1 MKLANQKSFVSL
13 MNEIDTEKREQRD
26 RGTLFEIL
34 VSAYLKNEPMYARL
48 FDEVWMLGSVPEE
61 YGVPKKDTGVDLV
74 ARRRETGELVAIQ
87 CKYYSMDTTIQKSHI
102 DSFLNEVGKSYY
114 AEGIIV
120 TSTDKWSSN
129 ANNALLD
136 RDKKIVRIGL
146 SQLRDS
152 EIDWSNFS
160 IDDPKT
166 VELKA
171 VKKPRKHQIPAIE
184 KVVNGFETV
193 DRGKL
198 IMAPGTGKTYTS
210 LVIAEEMAEK
220 KDGTFRVLYLVPSIQ
235 LLSQSLRGWTAD
247 SKYRK
252 DMDTFAVCSD
262 RKVTKKTSGENEFED
277 IAAADLGYPATTDY
291 QKLLDRQ
298 NVIDLS
304 DNPSKFLV
312 VFSTYQS
319 IDVII
324 EAQKN
329 GFYEFDLVVCD
340 EAHRTTGATESGTEA
355 SAFTKVHDD
364 NNIKTAKRLYQTATP
379 RVYGEDAKKKAEE
392 MSVLISD
399 MGNSEIYGEEF
410 YRIGFGDAIKKDI
423 LTDYK
428 VMVLAVDEEVIARR
442 FQQMLARESE
452 LEFDDVTKIIGC
464 WNGLVKRK
472 GNTNETIGQP
482 MKRAIAFTGTIKD
495 SKLITNMFSSV
506 VDEYIN
512 EVNDQSDIFNIEIEH
527 ADGSMN
533 ALQKNEKI
541 SWLKAGVNDRTCRI
555 LSNARFLTEGVD
567 VPDLD
572 AVMFLKPRKSKI
584 DIAQAVGR
592 VMRKAP
598 GKDYGYVILPIGVPS
613 GVDPNTVLD
622 NNEKYRVVW
631 EVLNALRSLDERFDA
646 TINKLELNKKK
657 PDQVQVIGV
666 GDAPDD
672 DLVIP
677 SPENEQLAFTLTDD
691 DWSELERAI
700 YGKIVKKVGNV
711 RYWEDWSK
719 DVAEIAQQ
727 HMMRIRVM
735 LDDKN
740 SEVFQ
745 EFQKFVNSLRYNINS
760 TISDNQAIEML
771 AQHLITKPVFEA
783 LFESYSFVNNNPVS
797 QAMESIL
804 SVLDKQGLVREQE
817 RLLEFYESVRIR
829 AQGIDNLKA
838 KQDIIIQL
846 YDKFFRVGFKET
858 TESLG
863 IVFTPVE
870 VVDFIIHSVND
881 ALKKHFGKSLST
893 EGVHVLDPFTGTG
906 TFITRLLQSG
916 LINKNELLR
925 KYTQEL
931 HANEIVLLSYYIA
944 AINIE
949 ETFHSIMEGEYQ
961 PFEGIVLTDTF
972 ESTERKNSFEDE
984 LFNENNTRLKKQQEN
999 PIFVIIGNP
1008 PYRIGKNNANDAN
1021 ENVRYLKLEEDIANT
1036 YAKFSNSTAKNTLYD
1051 SYIKSL
1057 RWSTDRL
1064 GEKGIVGFVTNG
1076 SFIDSNATSGLRKCL
1091 AEDFNYIYVYNLR
1104 GDQRTQGEQSRKE
1117 GGKIFG
1123 SGSRASIA
1131 ITLLIKDGSENHKIY
1146 YHDIGNYLTREE
1158 KLKII
1163 SERKSINNIDWKE
1176 IIPDENFDWINQRDE
1191 NYSSYIPLFSNEE
1204 DRIFNDH
1211 GIGAQTARDFWTYG
1225 FSKISVEQKVEKL
1238 IDNYNSEISRLANI
1252 NDIDQKLASINTSDN
1267 FVKWTRGLRNSFKR
1281 GIKFDFDAKKIRYSQ
1296 YRPFTKKWLYYSS
1309 DVVEY
1314 PAKYKDKMGT
1324 NNKLIFVTGT
1334 GIKRDFSAIMV
1345 DNIPNYHLMDTGQA
1359 FLLYDNSNKSTLL
1372 SDNSNISDSIKEKLG
1387 LNDLD
1392 VFYYVYGVLH
1402 SPEYRER
1409 YANDLKKSVP
1419 RIPILKDKNKFVYV
1433 GQKLSELHLNYESVD
1448 PFTDLVIEGKTNPSY
1463 KVQKMKHPKRGQLD
1477 TIVFNSDITIKN
1489 IPEKAYDYVVN
1500 GRPAIEWII
1509 DQYQVKT
1516 DKKSGIVD
1524 DPNLFSDDERYI
1536 FDLLLR
1542 IINVSVQTVDLVNSL
1557 PALEIEE

>member
-1 MKLANQKSFVSL
+1 

-262 RKVTKKTSGENEFED
+262 RKVTKKTSGENQFED

-646 TINKLELNKKK
+646 TINKLELNKKSQTRFK
-657 PDQVQVIGV
+657 
-666 GDAPDD
+666 
-672 DLVIP
+672 L
-677 SPENEQLAFTLTDD
+677 L
-691 DWSELERAI
+691 ELEMLL
-700 YGKIVKKVGNV
+700 
-711 RYWEDWSK
+711 
-719 DVAEIAQQ
+719 
-727 HMMRIRVM
+727 MM
-735 LDDKN
+735 
-740 SEVFQ
+740 
-745 EFQKFVNSLRYNINS
+745 
-760 TISDNQAIEML
+760 T
-771 AQHLITKPVFEA
+771 
-783 LFESYSFVNNNPVS
+783 
-797 QAMESIL
+797 
-804 SVLDKQGLVREQE
+804 
-817 RLLEFYESVRIR
+817 
-829 AQGIDNLKA
+829 
-838 KQDIIIQL
+838 
-846 YDKFFRVGFKET
+846 
-858 TESLG
+858 
-863 IVFTPVE
+863 
-870 VVDFIIHSVND
+870 
-881 ALKKHFGKSLST
+881 
-893 EGVHVLDPFTGTG
+893 
-906 TFITRLLQSG
+906 
-916 LINKNELLR
+916 
-925 KYTQEL
+925 
-931 HANEIVLLSYYIA
+931 
-944 AINIE
+944 
-949 ETFHSIMEGEYQ
+949 
-961 PFEGIVLTDTF
+961 
-972 ESTERKNSFEDE
+972 
-984 LFNENNTRLKKQQEN
+984 
-999 PIFVIIGNP
+999 
-1008 PYRIGKNNANDAN
+1008 
-1021 ENVRYLKLEEDIANT
+1021 
-1036 YAKFSNSTAKNTLYD
+1036 
-1051 SYIKSL
+1051 
-1057 RWSTDRL
+1057 
-1064 GEKGIVGFVTNG
+1064 
-1076 SFIDSNATSGLRKCL
+1076 
-1091 AEDFNYIYVYNLR
+1091 
-1104 GDQRTQGEQSRKE
+1104 
-1117 GGKIFG
+1117 
-1123 SGSRASIA
+1123 
-1131 ITLLIKDGSENHKIY
+1131 
-1146 YHDIGNYLTREE
+1146 
-1158 KLKII
+1158 
-1163 SERKSINNIDWKE
+1163 
-1176 IIPDENFDWINQRDE
+1176 
-1191 NYSSYIPLFSNEE
+1191 
-1204 DRIFNDH
+1204 
-1211 GIGAQTARDFWTYG
+1211 
-1225 FSKISVEQKVEKL
+1225 
-1238 IDNYNSEISRLANI
+1238 
-1252 NDIDQKLASINTSDN
+1252 
-1267 FVKWTRGLRNSFKR
+1267 
-1281 GIKFDFDAKKIRYSQ
+1281 
-1296 YRPFTKKWLYYSS
+1296 
-1309 DVVEY
+1309 
-1314 PAKYKDKMGT
+1314 
-1324 NNKLIFVTGT
+1324 
-1334 GIKRDFSAIMV
+1334 
-1345 DNIPNYHLMDTGQA
+1345 
-1359 FLLYDNSNKSTLL
+1359 
-1372 SDNSNISDSIKEKLG
+1372 
-1387 LNDLD
+1387 
-1392 VFYYVYGVLH
+1392 
-1402 SPEYRER
+1402 
-1409 YANDLKKSVP
+1409 
-1419 RIPILKDKNKFVYV
+1419 
-1433 GQKLSELHLNYESVD
+1433 
-1448 PFTDLVIEGKTNPSY
+1448 
-1463 KVQKMKHPKRGQLD
+1463 
-1477 TIVFNSDITIKN
+1477 
-1489 IPEKAYDYVVN
+1489 
-1500 GRPAIEWII
+1500 
-1509 DQYQVKT
+1509 
-1516 DKKSGIVD
+1516 
-1524 DPNLFSDDERYI
+1524 
-1536 FDLLLR
+1536 
-1542 IINVSVQTVDLVNSL
+1542 
-1557 PALEIEE
+1557 